1 MNDLQVAW
9 RQVTARL
16 VTHGLTVA
24 TIALAVGLAVA
35 TDLLAQGVQRGIDR
49 AAGPFDVLVGSR
61 GNAQQLVINSVLLQ
75 GDPLENVPEGT
86 LERVRAHPGVAVAI
100 PLAYG
105 DSTGRTKIIGTT
117 PDLFGVRV
125 RPNAPPFFAL
135 VSGRAFEAPFEAVLG
150 SIAASRLGL
159 GVGATFGATH
169 GDEPPIEGDEDED
182 HVAHPYRVVG
192 ILSPTRSPADV
203 GVYVAIE
210 SYWEVHASQVRRPG
224 DASGP
229 RAVTAI
235 LVKPRLFP
243 QDVYRL
249 QQTAMTGGF
258 GPTVQ
263 AVVPYQELVKLNRQV
278 GQGQRILSAVGL
290 GTIAIAGATTFLAMY
305 GSVRDR
311 RRDLA
316 VLRAIGATRWRVAR
330 IVLLEG
336 AIVAV
341 AGIGAGIAAAWV
353 GASSLAE
360 VVADASNVQVVVA
373 PGVTTPLMVAAMLG
387 VAVLAGTVP
396 TVQAAR
402 TDVASNLS
410 SD

>member
-1 MNDLQVAW
+1 M
-9 RQVTARL
+9 
-16 VTHGLTVA
+16 
-24 TIALAVGLAVA
+24 
-35 TDLLAQGVQRGIDR
+35 
-49 AAGPFDVLVGSR
+49 
-61 GNAQQLVINSVLLQ
+61 
-75 GDPLENVPEGT
+75 
-86 LERVRAHPGVAVAI
+86 
-100 PLAYG
+100 
-105 DSTGRTKIIGTT
+105 
-117 PDLFGVRV
+117 
-125 RPNAPPFFAL
+125 
-135 VSGRAFEAPFEAVLG
+135 
-150 SIAASRLGL
+150 
-159 GVGATFGATH
+159 
-169 GDEPPIEGDEDED
+169 
-182 HVAHPYRVVG
+182 VG